1 MLKNILGGLV
11 IMAVAAGIG
20 LAQNGL
26 RSRPVKL
33 IQTIKPVSTATHG
46 GAETDTTNMS
56 TTGAQEEQT
65 LPEGSISA
73 QEMKVLIDGGSV
85 VVLDARAPS
94 AFAEGHIPGAV
105 NIPYD
110 KLPNYIETLEMSA
123 APDEKIVCYCWSPTC
138 DFSDQ
143 IATELKLM
151 GYEDV
156 LVFTGGWDHWTAG
169 GYDTE
174 EGSGE

>member
-1 MLKNILGGLV
+1 MVKNILGGLV

-20 LAQNGL
+20 LARNGM
-26 RSRPVKL
+26 RSRPIKL
-33 IQTIKPVSTATHG
+33 VQTIKPVSTAIHDKT
-46 GAETDTTNMS
+46 ETDTTNAS
-56 TTGAQEEQT
+56 ADGERGAQT

-73 QEMKVLIDGGSV
+73 QEMKALVDGGAV
-85 VVLDARAPS
+85 VILDARAPS

-110 KLPNYIETLEMSA
+110 QLPNYIEKLEMSA

-143 IATELKLM
+143 LATELKLM

-174 EGSGE
+174 KGSAE